1 MITNLISEFDVT
13 YKDHEDTAHPS
24 DWDLNEML
32 WLNFYESA
40 EITKIEEV
48 SK

>member
-1 MITNLISEFDVT
+1 MYKAKEYTVT
-13 YKDHEDTAHPS
+13 IKFNSDTAHPS
-24 DWDLNEML
+24 EWDLNEML

-48 SK
+48 NR